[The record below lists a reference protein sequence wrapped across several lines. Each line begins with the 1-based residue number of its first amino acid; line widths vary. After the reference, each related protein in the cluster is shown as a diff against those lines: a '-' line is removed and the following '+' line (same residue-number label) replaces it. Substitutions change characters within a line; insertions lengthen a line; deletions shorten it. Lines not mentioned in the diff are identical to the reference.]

1 MSKKLQLGRQGTQWI
16 FVPSFAT
23 GEESLPSRASAPPP
37 HPEQYRSDPHHGSC
51 RPLASF
57 EGDAIRRHHRMS
69 QHQSRQRLVKAVA
82 NSWRWTK
89 PTRSTWDEFFGICRN
104 QNILPTGNEKTDK
117 KSHHY
122 VPYSTHC
129 GTLGWNIPDYPT
141 TCSKK
146 VSLFLVAAQARA
158 DDFLR
163 IWRWELDETG
173 RPTTIMNGGRSIH
186 EMIDRG
192 DLRSKVASFL

>member
-1 MSKKLQLGRQGTQWI
+1 MSIGLSKKLQLGRQGTQWI

-57 EGDAIRRHHRMS
+57 EGDAIRRHHRMAS

-89 PTRSTWDEFFGICRN
+89 PTRRVFWN
-104 QNILPTGNEKTDK
+104 LPKSKYFANEDEKTDK
-117 KSHHY
+117 NRTTTYRAIQYAPRDAGMK
-122 VPYSTHC
+122 YSGLT
-129 GTLGWNIPDYPT
+129 PT
-141 TCSKK
+141 KCSK
-146 VSLFLVAAQARA
+146 S
-158 DDFLR
+158 
-163 IWRWELDETG
+163 
-173 RPTTIMNGGRSIH
+173 
-186 EMIDRG
+186 
-192 DLRSKVASFL
+192 

>member
-1 MSKKLQLGRQGTQWI
+1 MSIGLSKKLQLGRQGTQWI

-51 RPLASF
+51 RPLAPF
-57 EGDAIRRHHRMS
+57 EGDAIRRHHRMAS

-89 PTRSTWDEFFGICRN
+89 PTRQPETSFLEFAEIKIFCQRRR
-104 QNILPTGNEKTDK
+104 QNRQ

-122 VPYSTHC
+122 VPYQTVRTE
-129 GTLGWNIPDYPT
+129 GRWDEI
-141 TCSKK
+141 
-146 VSLFLVAAQARA
+146 F
-158 DDFLR
+158 R
-163 IWRWELDETG
+163 I
-173 RPTTIMNGGRSIH
+173 NSH
-186 EMIDRG
+186 E
-192 DLRSKVASFL
+192 VQ

>member
-1 MSKKLQLGRQGTQWI
+1 MSIGLSKKLQLGRQGTQWI

-57 EGDAIRRHHRMS
+57 EGDAIRRHHRMAS

-89 PTRSTWDEFFGICRN
+89 PTRQPETSFLEFAEIKIFCQRRR
-104 QNILPTGNEKTDK
+104 QNRQ

-122 VPYSTHC
+122 VPYHTVRTE
-129 GTLGWNIPDYPT
+129 GRWDEI
-141 TCSKK
+141 
-146 VSLFLVAAQARA
+146 F
-158 DDFLR
+158 R
-163 IWRWELDETG
+163 I
-173 RPTTIMNGGRSIH
+173 
-186 EMIDRG
+186 
-192 DLRSKVASFL
+192 

>member
-1 MSKKLQLGRQGTQWI
+1 MSIGLSKKLQLGRQGTQWI

-57 EGDAIRRHHRMS
+57 EGDAIRRHHRMAS

-82 NSWRWTK
+82 NSGGGPKRREQPET
-89 PTRSTWDEFFGICRN
+89 SFLEFAEIKIFC
-104 QNILPTGNEKTDK
+104 QPEDEKTDK

-122 VPYSTHC
+122 APYHTVRTE
-129 GTLGWNIPDYPT
+129 GRWDEKFRLTPT
-141 TCSKK
+141 KCSK
-146 VSLFLVAAQARA
+146 S
-158 DDFLR
+158 
-163 IWRWELDETG
+163 
-173 RPTTIMNGGRSIH
+173 
-186 EMIDRG
+186 
-192 DLRSKVASFL
+192 